1 MEFFLSLC
9 FLLPPTSLET
19 SASSESVSVD
29 KVAGDDCELQCGG
42 PKDTEI
48 KTLEWI
54 RPDLI
59 SEGYVLFYRDGRPL
73 KLYQHPSFT
82 SRVQLK
88 DPELKNGE
96 LSVKLTDLKPEDS
109 GTYQCLAV
117 FETPIGT
124 EEFSQSFHLNVR
136 EQIKTAKL
144 AMRDNTEE
152 GGGAT
157 VEIVVAV
164 IVAVAVVCALAFALY
179 KRHHNK
185 GYCHQNKTTD
195 SPQQQP
201 LNV

>member
-1 MEFFLSLC
+1 M
-9 FLLPPTSLET
+9 
-19 SASSESVSVD
+19 D

-185 GYCHQNKTTD
+185 TVVFAGHRICHDQPTKLLVRLHLGLG
-195 SPQQQP
+195 PQHSTLCGEQP
-201 LNV
+201 REMK